1 MNHWPGEQEMDE
13 RNREKQAAT
22 PDGRSDAQPDR
33 NEQGGAV
40 EDAEMRGAPAHPADD
55 EGRAGDEPRQPWEER
70 LTGLR
75 NEVSTLAS
83 RHRTPLSL
91 GLAATSLALIA
102 GTQGNQQQQMAM
114 GGTDVMDPAEEASA
128 SQEPVWDLHVSEHDR
143 IDFFVE
149 FLMGRNH
156 EKTKLWLERLG
167 KYGPFIANELRE
179 RGMPQD
185 LIWLATIESGLDV
198 NAYSKAH
205 AAGMWQFIEE
215 TGQRYGLEVSRYVD
229 DRRDPILATSAALTY
244 LQEMHDR
251 FGSWYLSSA
260 GYNTGE
266 NRVGRLMRELTGT
279 EKGTDQGY
287 WTIWDRLPR
296 ETRDYVPLMI
306 AMGHIGKSPE
316 KYGFHDLQH
325 QQPLQFE
332 EVIVPGGTKLT
343 DVARISG
350 ADLEEIKELN
360 ARYVRGETPPGR
372 DMAVRVPIG
381 GRGPVLASLGGT
393 AGATFGE

>member
-1 MNHWPGEQEMDE
+1 MDQKDREQQTGANDATANRSLTPDSAPHGGANSE
-13 RNREKQAAT
+13 RQADSGAT
-22 PDGRSDAQPDR
+22 PPAAAAGANGDDGPRDAWQ
-33 NEQGGAV
+33 
-40 EDAEMRGAPAHPADD
+40 
-55 EGRAGDEPRQPWEER
+55 ER
-70 LTGLR
+70 LAGLSR
-75 NEVSTLAS
+75 EVTTLGS
-83 RHRTPLSL
+83 RHRTPLAL
-91 GLAATSLALIA
+91 GLAASSLALVA
-102 GTQGNQQQQMAM
+102 GTQGNSAEQVAVS
-114 GGTDVMDPAEEASA
+114 GSVLDPLVEESA

-167 KYGPFIANELRE
+167 KYGPFIQNELKE

-215 TGQRYGLEVSRYVD
+215 TGQRYGLEVSRYID

-244 LQEMHDR
+244 LQQMHDR
-251 FGSWYLSSA
+251 FDSWYLSSA

-266 NRVGRLMRELTGT
+266 NRVGRLMRELTGS

-306 AMGHIGKSPE
+306 AMGHIGKDPA
-316 KYGFHDLQH
+316 KYGFHDLKLQE
-325 QQPLQFE
+325 PLQFE
-332 EVIVPGGTKLT
+332 EVLVPGGTKLT
-343 DVARISG
+343 DVARIAG
-350 ADLEEIKELN
+350 ASLEDVEELN
-360 ARYVRGETPPGR
+360 ARFVRGETPPGR
-372 DMAVRVPIG
+372 EMAVRVPIG
-381 GRGPVLASLGGT
+381 KSGPVLASLGGT
-393 AGATFGE
+393 AAGSFSFGE